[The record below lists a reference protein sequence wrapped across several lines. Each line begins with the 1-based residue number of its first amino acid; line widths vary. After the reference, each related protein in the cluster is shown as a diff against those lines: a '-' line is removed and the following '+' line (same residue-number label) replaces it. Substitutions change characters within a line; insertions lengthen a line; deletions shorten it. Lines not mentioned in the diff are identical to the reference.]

1 MTTDSLHSHSAPGLH
16 VPHASHTPQAPS
28 SRPSR
33 AAGIL
38 LVMSVI
44 TVGLMAGLF
53 FAFDVSVM
61 PGLARTDD
69 RLYAEAMQN
78 FNQVIDTSGLFVLI
92 FLGALAVTV
101 AVAVIEYRKGRRT
114 VALWAG
120 VAAALYVVALLVTFS
135 VNIPLNNELAA
146 IGDPAKARD
155 LSVVDKFKGVWETT
169 NIMRTLLCTAALGCL
184 AHCLRLQGR
193 GWAGV
198 PN

>member
-1 MTTDSLHSHSAPGLH
+1 MTTDPIAADPQHMPLA
-16 VPHASHTPQAPS
+16 PQAPS
-28 SRPSR
+28 PRPGR

-38 LVMSVI
+38 LTMSVI
-44 TVGLMAGLF
+44 AVGLMAGLF

-69 RLYAEAMQN
+69 RVYAEAMRN
-78 FNQVIDTSGLFVLI
+78 FNQVIDNSGLFAVI

-101 AVAVIEYRKGRRT
+101 AVAVIEYRKGSRT

-120 VAAALYVVALLVTFS
+120 VAAALYVVALLVTFT

-146 IGDPAKARD
+146 IADPAKASD
-155 LSVVDKFKGVWETT
+155 LSVVGKFKGVWETT

-184 AHCLRLQGR
+184 AHSLKLHGR
-193 GWAGV
+193 GGAGV